1 MSLFTSLLWP
11 RHSVCWFSGG
21 GSPTIEQQP
30 IPTPA
35 PPVTSD
41 SQQVLQAQQQ
51 LAGKLAQRK
60 TVKGTIYAGDVATIR
75 LLGVWPG
82 AFFGGEHGVQD
93 LSHAQGRET

>member
-11 RHSVCWFSGG
+11 RHSVCRFGGG

-51 LAGKLAQRK
+51 LAGKLAQQK
-60 TVKGTIYAGDVATIR
+60 TVKGTIYAGDVAYNPAAS
-75 LLGVWPG
+75 GVAGQPSSAASTG
-82 AFFGGEHGVQD
+82 YK
-93 LSHAQGRET
+93 T